1 MLRNLGGPQELGP
14 RASYERLLKLGYGL
28 SILGTVP
35 LVVIPFQDM
44 LLPPLAAWAQAQRW
58 APAEWRQACSQRG
71 GLGEQLIA
79 AGATCEPG
87 AVVGRGACLLGT
99 HCRSAPLLAAVWPAG
114 TALAAAIYL
123 PNVEFIFGLA
133 GSTASV
139 LVAYIMPAGLF
150 LLVTR
155 MPVDVLKGLLHCAA
169 QPEAHTAPGWA
180 GCCLRCPGRPGLPL
194 LQAQAAH
201 PGHLCAARPG
211 PCSSLG

>member
-1 MLRNLGGPQELGP
+1 MLRNLGGPQELGL
-14 RASYERLLKLGYGL
+14 RAAYERLLKLGYGL

-58 APAEWRQACSQRG
+58 ASAGWRQACSQRG

-87 AVVGRGACLLGT
+87 AVVGRGAWT
-99 HCRSAPLLAAVWPAG
+99 HIRAAPLLAAVWAAG
-114 TALAAAIYL
+114 TALVAAIYL

-139 LVAYIMPAGLF
+139 LIAYIMPAGLF

-155 MPVDVLKGLLHCAA
+155 MPADLLKGLLTRAA
-169 QPEAHTAPGWA
+169 QPGASTAPGWA
-180 GCCLRCPGRPGLPL
+180 GCCLRFPGSPGPPL
-194 LQAQAAH
+194 LQAQVAH
-201 PGHLCAARPG
+201 PGRPCAARPG
-211 PCSSLG
+211 PCWSLG